1 MIGSNVPLVGSII
14 TLDHGEAL
22 ALNAAHDAE
31 QSAWKTFLAAKAIR
45 DHAIL
50 DASRAFK
57 EWQDVREHQRSLGGE
72 CY

>member
-1 MIGSNVPLVGSII
+1 MR
-14 TLDHGEAL
+14 AL
-22 ALNAAHDAE
+22 TYRNAVALNDSHEEAIALNNAHDAE
-31 QSAWKTFLAAKAIR
+31 QAAWKAFLATKVIR

-57 EWQDVREHQRSLGGE
+57 AWQVVREHQRSLGGE